1 VVSALNPAG
10 ESTNSASAAATP
22 LGPPLSQP
30 SVVGISIVNGSL
42 VFGGANG
49 LAGGTYRI
57 LSSTNLATPLT
68 NWTQVGS
75 GYFDGDGNCS
85 VTNAI
90 NTSEPGRFY
99 LLSQP

>member
-1 VVSALNPAG
+1 
-10 ESTNSASAAATP
+10 
-22 LGPPLSQP
+22 
-30 SVVGISIVNGSL
+30 

-75 GYFDGDGNCS
+75 GNFDGDGNCS

-90 NTSEPGRFY
+90 NPGEPGRFY